1 MQMKDTSV
9 ILEVA
14 HTPERQCLALNT
26 GKKGPASCNLTSALL
41 VANLHSLY
49 TFHEYCVLYLE
60 SSCG

>member
-14 HTPERQCLALNT
+14 HIPERQCLALNT
-26 GKKGPASCNLTSALL
+26 GKKGPASCNLASALL